1 MVFRGHGEM
10 VGGLDAICHSRR
22 CCDAFHRTRGRPE
35 VSMSERR
42 GTGPRTR
49 HVPGQSG
56 QSDIKGVEPG
66 PRQLR
71 METRGDERRREE
83 TRGDEGRRRS
93 TVSGLAQRKSEA
105 SGRCRYNFM
114 IQSQW
119 MMKCRGVE
127 RLVPAIPD
135 ELQIPGASLGTGWA
149 TSALQPRGMFENDAE

>member
-10 VGGLDAICHSRR
+10 VGGLDAICHSHR

-56 QSDIKGVEPG
+56 QWDIKGVGPG
-66 PRQLR
+66 PRLLR
-71 METRGDERRREE
+71 ME

-114 IQSQW
+114 IQPQW
-119 MMKCRGVE
+119 MMKSRGVK
-127 RLVPAIPD
+127 RLVPATPD
-135 ELQIPGASLGTGWA
+135 ELQIPDASLGTGRA